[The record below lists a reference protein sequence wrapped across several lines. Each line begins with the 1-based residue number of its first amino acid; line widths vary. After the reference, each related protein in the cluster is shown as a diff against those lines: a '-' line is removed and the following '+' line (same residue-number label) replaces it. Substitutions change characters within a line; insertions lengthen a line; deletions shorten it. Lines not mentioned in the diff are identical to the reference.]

1 MEIAAI
7 VVAVVAL
14 VIALAARS
22 RASGMHK
29 QIEDAQSEARRRV
42 ENVQAENEKSLETLR
57 RMLALVARGEK
68 IDEDMILEGR
78 LWREADVREAV
89 QMVSAGNV
97 RIVDVRTPQETAA
110 GIIPGALLIPVDQLE
125 ARVREIEKDGRK
137 TLVYCQGG
145 SRSAAACEF
154 LCAQGH
160 DNLVN
165 LAGGFGSWNGPRA
178 VPGR

>member
-1 MEIAAI
+1 VEIAAL
-7 VVAVVAL
+7 VVALVAL
-14 VIALAARS
+14 VIALAARA
-22 RASGMHK
+22 RASGVHK

-42 ENVQAENEKSLETLR
+42 ENVQAESEKALDTVRRTLA
-57 RMLALVARGEK
+57 MVARGEK
-68 IDEDMILEGR
+68 LDGDMILEGR
-78 LWREADVREAV
+78 LWREADAREAV
-89 QMVSAGNV
+89 QMLSGGNV

-125 ARVREIEKDGRK
+125 ARVREIAKDGRT

-154 LCAQGH
+154 LSTEGH

-165 LAGGFGSWNGPRA
+165 LAGGFGAWNGPRS
-178 VPGR
+178 VPSR